1 MAQAPA
7 GDEFRPVELGKQEP
21 SAPSVTQDS
30 GRKPGQEQKEQPPNA
45 DTGLANQQFL
55 LRKFFVARPG
65 AFDQALEDLTNQILS
80 KEKETVSSAWLLAE
94 IDHWNNEKERVVLI
108 ADDNLFICK
117 YDFIMLCCQQI
128 HKVPLNYIDRICS
141 GAFTFPEKSLD
152 KREGE
157 GLRIH
162 WDKLREIPF
171 FSRWNPL
178 SSDIPYTT
186 FIDHPLKNYS
196 EKFSSICQL
205 SSFSEQLIKAV
216 QEAHKTN
223 PVPGRANGAL
233 ILNQP
238 LSIETY
244 VGLTSFIGNRN
255 KLGYSLARGSVGF

>member
-1 MAQAPA
+1 MAQAPT

-21 SAPSVTQDS
+21 CVTPDT
-30 GRKPGQEQKEQPPNA
+30 GRKPGQEEKAHSQNT
-45 DTGLANQQFL
+45 DTNQSDKQFL

-80 KEKETVSSAWLLAE
+80 KEKETVSSAWLLTE

-108 ADDNLFICK
+108 TENTLFICK

-141 GAFTFPEKSLD
+141 GAFIFPQKSLD

-171 FSRWNPL
+171 FSRWNPV

-196 EKFSSICQL
+196 EQFTFICQL
-205 SSFSEQLIKAV
+205 SSFSDHLTKAV
-216 QEAHKTN
+216 QEAHKIN

-233 ILNQP
+233 VLNQP
-238 LSIETY
+238 LLIETY

>member
-7 GDEFRPVELGKQEP
+7 GEDFRPVELGKQDP
-21 SAPSVTQDS
+21 SGPSVIPDTE
-30 GRKPGQEQKEQPPNA
+30 RKPSQNEQPQNA
-45 DTGLANQQFL
+45 ATSQVNKQFL

-80 KEKETVSSAWLLAE
+80 KEKETVCSAWLLAE
-94 IDHWNNEKERVVLI
+94 VDHWNNEKERVVLI
-108 ADDNLFICK
+108 TDNHLFICK

-128 HKVPLNYIDRICS
+128 HKVPLNFIDRICT
-141 GAFTFPEKSLD
+141 GAFSFPEKSLD

-162 WDKLREIPF
+162 WDKLREVPF
-171 FSRWNPL
+171 IARWNPL
-178 SSDIPYTT
+178 STDIPYTT
-186 FIDHPLKNYS
+186 FIDHPLKNFS
-196 EKFSSICQL
+196 EKFSSISQV
-205 SSFSEQLIKAV
+205 SSFTQHLINAV
-216 QEAHKTN
+216 QEAHKIN

-238 LSIETY
+238 LLIETY